1 MSYNTIHIADYF
13 SLLIPEQSVDM
24 DQVCHFI
31 MCQVAVNSKIS
42 RSLPATWKINNKSQ
56 IGSVQC
62 SVILRTVD
70 VPKHVVEFYFVV

>member
-13 SLLIPEQSVDM
+13 SLLIL
-24 DQVCHFI
+24 DQLLGMYWICHFI
-31 MCQVAVNSKIS
+31 MCQVAVKSEVS
-42 RSLPATWKINNKSQ
+42 RSLASTWKINNKSQ
-56 IGSVQC
+56 VGSDQC